1 MGRVYYRLRAMA
13 CSTQAVHGA
22 LCLRVGDR
30 ARRGYAMRTVEVD
43 AGVRLY
49 VAQKTG
55 QAACDVLA
63 YMALT
68 CDKASLQSV
77 AAHAG
82 CHPNTVANLVRDACD
97 LTFGEALLEM
107 RMQRGYALARAGAGA
122 VQAARCCGYEKPRRF
137 CEAFRCRWGVAFED
151 VSCECMPVEPS
162 RRVAGLTRELAL
174 PCTLRVAVADPDD
187 ALAYD
192 MLAYVGQ
199 HCGEASLAGVAERFG
214 LHPNTASALV
224 RRATGK
230 TFSQVLRASRM
241 ARARELLASCDMSV
255 EQVSRA
261 CGYENTA
268 SFYRAFRNAYGHAPR
283 ECSR

>member
-1 MGRVYYRLRAMA
+1 
-13 CSTQAVHGA
+13 
-22 LCLRVGDR
+22 
-30 ARRGYAMRTVEVD
+30 MRTMEVD
-43 AGVRLY
+43 ASVRLR

-55 QAACDVLA
+55 EAACEVLA

-68 CDKASLQSV
+68 CDDATLQSV

-82 CHPNTVANLVRDACD
+82 CHPNTVSTLVRDACD

-107 RMQRGYALARAGAGA
+107 RMQRARALALVGVGSA
-122 VQAARCCGYEKPRRF
+122 QAARCCGYERPRRF
-137 CEAFRCRWGVAFED
+137 CEAFLRRWGVAFED
-151 VSCECMPVEPS
+151 VGGERCGVTDGEAGN
-162 RRVAGLTRELAL
+162 VAGADAGGGPAGRVGATGLMRLHARTCLARELVL
-174 PCTLRVAVADPDD
+174 PCVVRVSLDASDD
-187 ALAYD
+187 NLARD
-192 MLAYVGQ
+192 MLAYAGEHVA
-199 HCGEASLAGVAERFG
+199 EASLAGVAERFG

-230 TFSQVLRASRM
+230 TFSQMLRATRM

-268 SFYRAFRNAYGHAPR
+268 SFYRAYRKTFGHAPR
-283 ECSR
+283 ACGCECALVGAQ

>member
-1 MGRVYYRLRAMA
+1 MPSG
-13 CSTQAVHGA
+13 
-22 LCLRVGDR
+22 GDP
-30 ARRGYAMRTVEVD
+30 GKKGIAMRAVEVD
-43 AGVRLY
+43 ASVRLH

-68 CDKASLQSV
+68 CDEATLQSV
-77 AAHAG
+77 AARAG
-82 CHPNTVANLVRDACD
+82 CHPNTVATLVRDACD

-107 RMQRGYALARAGAGA
+107 RMQRGYVLARAGVGP

-137 CEAFRCRWGVAFED
+137 CEAFRRRWGVAFE
-151 VSCECMPVEPS
+151 VVGGVEPGGCMPVEPS
-162 RRVAGLTRELAL
+162 RRVPGLARELAL

-187 ALAYD
+187 GLVRD